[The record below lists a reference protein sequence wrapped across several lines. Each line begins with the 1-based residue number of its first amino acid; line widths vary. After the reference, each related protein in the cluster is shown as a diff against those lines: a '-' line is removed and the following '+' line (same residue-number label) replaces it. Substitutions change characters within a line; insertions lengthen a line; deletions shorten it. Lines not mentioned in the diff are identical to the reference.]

1 MTHQPPSPSR
11 QRSLRSPP
19 RSRVDEPNR
28 DLLAKRLTTVSEL
41 QREMLDRWNK
51 KSTGPVSKA
60 IPVPLHAGE
69 TLQQYTRAFESW
81 LLTKNETFAS
91 LRYDICRERGFWF
104 SFAHK
109 RAGACGNKASLQR
122 DMDGL
127 SSFYGPQS
135 GNSNKRTRYSESSSY
150 DREKSFAQ
158 RSEWSY
164 SSSTREWGYETRTN
178 PTRSR
183 DNELHQVTKEGKHSS
198 RHESVRSCQTTSE
211 KAVEK
216 RSDELLAH
224 RMVSPEQF
232 LNVLAS
238 GKNTL
243 ISLLKSENSM
253 PAKSSTRQDDVQHRH
268 GDQTSPNTSC
278 TKFVTE
284 IDTIEARKS
293 DDINSFLPKVQF
305 GTNSS
310 LKSPAHRSLDGKYE
324 KFEPAP
330 LISSADRSE
339 KINNADT
346 TRTEQSSE
354 FQAYFD
360 SPPAW
365 AAQLIKQVQDLQ
377 NMVDQ
382 LQHEIKTL
390 RGSHKAEQSC
400 LSTEKPENMDTDNSV
415 AIESSVDSRLSSSP
429 RTRSV
434 DVKNEV
440 IMDEELTT
448 ETKDSTAIEI
458 LQRMLFPRA
467 DDTCFS
473 VKDDPEKRRLIA
485 EYDYINTQIIANQT
499 AIDDALEYV
508 KTIKDVDEASAA
520 EHHSQIMELV
530 VSVNQEK
537 KKRASALSALI
548 VYSWS
553 GRREAL
559 LSILAEDAIV
569 SQNGS
574 VKHEKW
580 EALSSRIKENDAELK
595 QLETQVNDQ
604 VQAVRASFMESD
616 SARHLILLRGLSDKL
631 TTERTAL
638 EGEQQQL
645 LATFLRCDEEIQKMA
660 KKLLEKSKR
669 P

>member
-1 MTHQPPSPSR
+1 
-11 QRSLRSPP
+11 
-19 RSRVDEPNR
+19 
-28 DLLAKRLTTVSEL
+28 
-41 QREMLDRWNK
+41 
-51 KSTGPVSKA
+51 
-60 IPVPLHAGE
+60 
-69 TLQQYTRAFESW
+69 
-81 LLTKNETFAS
+81 
-91 LRYDICRERGFWF
+91 
-104 SFAHK
+104 
-109 RAGACGNKASLQR
+109 
-122 DMDGL
+122 
-127 SSFYGPQS
+127 
-135 GNSNKRTRYSESSSY
+135 
-150 DREKSFAQ
+150 
-158 RSEWSY
+158 
-164 SSSTREWGYETRTN
+164 
-178 PTRSR
+178 
-183 DNELHQVTKEGKHSS
+183 
-198 RHESVRSCQTTSE
+198 
-211 KAVEK
+211 
-216 RSDELLAH
+216 
-224 RMVSPEQF
+224 MVSPEQF

-238 GKNTL
+238 GKNTS

-278 TKFVTE
+278 TKSVTE

-324 KFEPAP
+324 KIEPAP

-415 AIESSVDSRLSSSP
+415 AIKSRVDSRLSSSP

-448 ETKDSTAIEI
+448 DTKDSTAIEI

-537 KKRASALSALI
+537 KKRASALSTLI

-645 LATFLRCDEEIQKMA
+645 LATFLRCDEEIQKMV